1 MQLLFM
7 NQWLPAGLMKAI
19 CWTLIHSLWQ
29 GLILAALAGLM
40 MMLTKKQTAA
50 FRYNML
56 AVLFLVFMSVA
67 TGTFMVELNT
77 TAAAGVE
84 NLAFVGKTVT
94 PVQHEALLP
103 LGTSLE
109 VNNGEAYI
117 EKFTGYFNEH
127 ATLLVTIWFIIFLA
141 KALKL
146 VSGLAYIQRVRNY
159 KVQQPAVFWR
169 NRIKELATVLGVQMP
184 VQLLESGL
192 VTVPMV
198 TGILKPIILVPAG
211 LMINLPHDQIEAIL
225 LHELAH
231 IRRRDFL
238 VNLAQSFAEILF
250 FFNPAVLWLSSLLRE
265 EREHCCDDM
274 AIGITQSKK
283 QYVHALVSFQEYQLE
298 NNTPYAMTFPG
309 KKNQLLNRVKRIVN
323 NSNKTLNLTE
333 KTFLVVCI
341 GLILLLSMVVTRPAV
356 AQEPPSQQE
365 QQVPDIPG
373 QEVMAAPD
381 DTGVPAQLRSG
392 PDKQVAEASRAATD
406 ITGAEDLSSDP
417 DTFSSAAIY
426 DAYQAAYQEKIA
438 QGNKITYIHPYIP
451 VNATY
456 QAMPVAPVSVKANDM
471 EPNTPANQLKQATL
485 TNTAA
490 TDTLPVLHKG
500 NSIMSGI
507 MTVTRDG
514 KEYKMV
520 LDQNR
525 LVGLIVD
532 GKAVIDQALPNYYD
546 EVNAILRSVE
556 RDARQAQVEKQ
567 REQAEI
573 DRRKAE
579 ENRLHLDRQL
589 QFQKVQLGAQAP
601 LSGRMH
607 TPGKLTVGPKDS
619 LLRTEPIKTK
629 TTVIDEIITDL
640 QVSALVTSTN
650 PLSFRITKD
659 EVVINNVVQ
668 PKPVQEYFQNKYVK
682 SPVDTYSYS
691 KEGGRTSRTV
701 QIDR

>member
-29 GLILAALAGLM
+29 GLVLAALAGLM
-40 MMLTKKQTAA
+40 MMLTKKRTAA

-56 AVLFLVFMSVA
+56 AILFGVFMSVA
-67 TGTFMVELNT
+67 TGTFIVELN
-77 TAAAGVE
+77 APASAVAAGNEGGAVKAVVPAHQE
-84 NLAFVGKTVT
+84 V
-94 PVQHEALLP
+94 LLP

-109 VNNGEAYI
+109 ANSGEAYI

-127 ATLLVTIWFIIFLA
+127 ATLLVTIWFMIFLA

-146 VSGLAYIQRVRNY
+146 VSGLAYIQRVRHY
-159 KVQQPAVFWR
+159 KTQQPAACWSQRV
-169 NRIKELATVLGVQMP
+169 KELAALLGVRMP

-198 TGILKPIILVPAG
+198 TGILKPIILVPAS
-211 LMINLPHDQIEAIL
+211 LMANLPPDQVEAIL

-238 VNLAQSFAEILF
+238 VNLAQSFAETLF

-274 AIGITQSKK
+274 AIGVTQSRK

-298 NNTPYAMTFPG
+298 NDTPYAMAFPG
-309 KKNQLLNRVKRIVN
+309 RKNQLLNRVKRIVN

-333 KTFLVVCI
+333 KAFLVVCI
-341 GLILLLSMVVTRPAV
+341 GIILLLSVVVSRPAV
-356 AQEPPSQQE
+356 AQEMALQQE
-365 QQVPDIPG
+365 ERVPDATG
-373 QEVMAAPD
+373 KEETAEAR
-381 DTGVPAQLRSG
+381 DTEQPVQRMPE
-392 PDKQVAEASRAATD
+392 PDKQVQETGQATMD
-406 ITGAEDLSSDP
+406 VSATEKLTSDP
-417 DTFSSAAIY
+417 DTFTSAAIY

-438 QGNKITYIHPYIP
+438 QGKEINYVHPYIP
-451 VNATY
+451 VNGTY
-456 QAMPVAPVSVKANDM
+456 QPMPVAAKVNYIEPYTPV
-471 EPNTPANQLKQATL
+471 NQLKQVAL
-485 TNTAA
+485 ANTAA
-490 TDTLPVLHKG
+490 IDTMPVLHKG
-500 NSIMSGI
+500 NSVMSGI
-507 MTVTRDG
+507 MTLTRDG

-525 LVGLIVD
+525 LVGLIID
-532 GKAVIDQALPNYYD
+532 GKAVTNDALSNYYN
-546 EVNAILRSVE
+546 EVNAIFRSVE
-556 RDARQAQVEKQ
+556 QDALQAQAGKD

-573 DRRKAE
+573 ARHKAE
-579 ENRLHLDRQL
+579 EDRFHRDRQL
-589 QFQKVQLGAQAP
+589 QLQRVQLGAQAP
-601 LSGRMH
+601 LSGNIQA
-607 TPGKLTVGPKDS
+607 PGKLTVRPKDS
-619 LLRTEPIKTK
+619 LLRTVPVKPK
-629 TTVIDEIITDL
+629 TTVIDEIIADL

-668 PKPVQEYFQNKYVK
+668 PKTVQEYFQRKYVK
-682 SPVDTYSYS
+682 TPVDTYSYS
-691 KEGGRTSRTV
+691 KEGNRTSSTV